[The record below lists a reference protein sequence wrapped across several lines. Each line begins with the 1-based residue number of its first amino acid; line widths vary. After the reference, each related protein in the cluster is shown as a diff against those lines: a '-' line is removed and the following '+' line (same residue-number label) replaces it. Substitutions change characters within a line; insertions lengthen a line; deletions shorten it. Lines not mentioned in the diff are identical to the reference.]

1 MYSVDDQPPITNLD
15 GAGEFWWTHGS
26 AKKGDFKVT
35 GFATIGSKSPGYCRR
50 RRAHVPDAWHQRSY
64 SLDSIGPHLDK
75 LVRSATHDTYATQA
89 TFIGPGRKLA
99 LFSRV
104 NSAWVDLDLY
114 NADETACDWDR
125 IKLSKI
131 RSHAKALGLPAPSL
145 IISSGRGA
153 YAKWV
158 FTGPVYELPAW
169 QLVNRRLTSL
179 FASLEAD
186 AKAQD
191 ASRVLRLVGTTNTK
205 NDAPVEI
212 LDGCG
217 REYDFS
223 WFAKTVN
230 EIYDRE
236 IGPHL
241 SPSGRRAAS
250 TAGRRIAQAIEERAA
265 RGDTASLQLYSMLR
279 TPVCMERL
287 SQQSLNWARF
297 CDLRDLT
304 IARGGIAQ
312 GERDQCLLWMTN
324 CLAHARVISSAN
336 WDDEIGSL
344 LVAFPGEDFRSV
356 APSYLASVRQ
366 RLSVTEAA
374 AKSSSAAACREHFTA
389 GLYRP
394 SNNFLIDAF
403 AINAHEQQA
412 LRTIIGPQEKAR
424 RRSESRDK
432 KDPGRADRRNQRKSW
447 QSSVQD
453 QVRRALHARSDVWDV
468 APTPAELGLNISQMS
483 RELCVDRANLTRFV
497 RKVVVQIRAEI
508 SGDTAPEKA
517 DAAPADAAP
526 ADAALL
532 AQVSVASSEAS
543 TPMLDPVD
551 EVGIEAKARFDGS
564 WDLAI
569 KARFAKSVEALKL
582 RSSHRPDQPDSSPF
596 NKSRLQKEHDMNTR
610 NEPPRATDEPPPP
623 RSLRPGSLAAIGL
636 GRQGSQA
643 PARPIATSG
652 RALGLASPARGAA
665 SDAASAMAR
674 PFYSPPPKRPRA
686 MLVFGNP
693 AIPQCSSLLAGEWEA
708 AAEGARYLVFEIQGG
723 PMDGIV
729 RVLNPAAAQ
738 DQPTGHDDIYGKVL
752 AAPPD
757 DADRRALAALAGCT
771 LIADKT
777 LARAHDT
784 IEDAPC
790 RFFGH
795 TYFVCRPPVRYVNS
809 EFPRT
814 GIAASNLERRDFAGH
829 GALQAP
835 FVEAPI
841 DDSLAQQWLSEFE
854 SGNDA
859 PG

>member
-1 MYSVDDQPPITNLD
+1 MYSVVDDQPPITNLD

-50 RRAHVPDAWHQRSY
+50 RKANVPDAWHQRSY
-64 SLDSIGPHLDK
+64 SLDSIGPHLDR

-114 NADETACDWDR
+114 NGDETACEWDR

-131 RSHAKALGLPAPSL
+131 RSHTKALGLPEPSL
-145 IISSGRGA
+145 VISSGRGA

-158 FTGPVYELPAW
+158 FAAPVYELPAW

-241 SPSGRRAAS
+241 SPAGRRAAS
-250 TAGRRIAQAIEERAA
+250 TAGRRIAQAIEDRAT

-374 AKSSSAAACREHFTA
+374 AKSSSAAARREHFTA

-403 AINAHEQQA
+403 AINVHEQQA
-412 LRTIIGPQEKAR
+412 LRTIIGPNEKAR
-424 RRSESRDK
+424 RRRESRDK
-432 KDPGRADRRNQRKSW
+432 KEPGRADRRNQRKSW

-453 QVRRALHARSDVWDV
+453 QVRRALHARSDVSDV

-483 RELCVDRANLTRFV
+483 RELSVDRANLTRFV
-497 RKVVVQIRAEI
+497 RKVVVQILAEI
-508 SGDTAPEKA
+508 SGDSGLEKA
-517 DAAPADAAP
+517 DAAPAG
-526 ADAALL
+526 AALL
-532 AQVSVASSEAS
+532 AQASVACSEAS
-543 TPMLDPVD
+543 IPMLEPVD

-569 KARFAKSVEALKL
+569 KARFVKSVEALKL
-582 RSSHRPDQPDSSPF
+582 RSSHRPDQPGPPPF
-596 NKSRLQKEHDMNTR
+596 SKSHPQQERDMNTR
-610 NEPPRATDEPPPP
+610 NEPQKSTDEPPPP

-636 GRQGSQA
+636 GRQGSQV
-643 PARPIATSG
+643 PTIAASG
-652 RALGLASPARGAA
+652 RAFGLAAPARGAA
-665 SDAASAMAR
+665 SDAAPAMAR
-674 PFYSPPPKRPRA
+674 PFYAPPPKRPRA

-693 AIPQCSSLLAGEWEA
+693 AIPQCSSLLAGEWVA
-708 AAEGARYLVFEIQGG
+708 AAEGGKYLVFEIQGG

-738 DQPTGHDDIYGKVL
+738 TKPTEHHDIYGQVL
-752 AAPPD
+752 VAPPD
-757 DADRRALAALAGCT
+757 EADRRALAALAGCT

-777 LARAHDT
+777 LAKANDT

-795 TYFVCRPPVRYVNS
+795 TFFVCRPPVRYANS
-809 EFPRT
+809 EFSRT
-814 GIAASNLERRDFAGH
+814 GIAASRLERPDFAGH
-829 GALQAP
+829 GAAP
-835 FVEAPI
+835 F
-841 DDSLAQQWLSEFE
+841 DDSLAQQWMSEVE